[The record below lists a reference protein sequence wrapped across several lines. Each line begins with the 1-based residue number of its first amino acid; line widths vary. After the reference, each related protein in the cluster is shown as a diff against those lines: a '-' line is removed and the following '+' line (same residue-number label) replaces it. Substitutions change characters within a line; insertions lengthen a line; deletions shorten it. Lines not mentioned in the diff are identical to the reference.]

1 MLQFFLSSSS
11 AWSQFAK
18 QSVVFPK
25 VALTN
30 NCMIISQKKHRTLI
44 LLNFRLPINE
54 TLRMFR

>member
-30 NCMIISQKKHRTLI
+30 NCMIISQKKTPHTYT
-44 LLNFRLPINE
+44 FKFQA
-54 TLRMFR
+54 TDK